1 MKRIIFLFGVCLAS
15 AFVLFTVS
23 ASAEEPA

>member
-1 MKRIIFLFGVCLAS
+1 MKRIIFLFGVCLAI